1 MSHKGSREREKY
13 QKKVFYQ
20 KPMNINMLL
29 RVCAQGVTAACNV
42 LMADR

>member
-1 MSHKGSREREKY
+1 MSHKGSREREKIS
-13 QKKVFYQ
+13 KESFYQ
-20 KPMNINMLL
+20 RPMNINMLL